1 MKNLFIAGVACIL
14 FCSVGLRPAAAQ
26 VASSFEQLQ
35 VLVEPNE
42 KVRVRDF
49 SGNQTE
55 GRIGVVSPSS
65 LRLIV
70 DGAAREFSPTDI
82 LEIRQRR
89 GDSLGNGAIIGL
101 IAGAAFG
108 SVGALIFCVEE
119 TDCAAEATG
128 IVMVYGAIGTG
139 VGVGIDALIRREQT
153 VYRAPGRPAAGIR
166 FSPIVTKDRRGI
178 AVSWKF

>member
-1 MKNLFIAGVACIL
+1 M
-14 FCSVGLRPAAAQ
+14 RPAAAQ

-35 VLVEPNE
+35 VLVQPND
-42 KVRVRDF
+42 KVRVRDV
-49 SGNQTE
+49 SGNQAQ
-55 GRIGVVSPSS
+55 GRIGVVSQSS

-70 DGAAREFSPTDI
+70 DGAETREFSPADV

-108 SVGALIFCVEE
+108 SVGALIVCAEE
-119 TDCAAEATG
+119 ANCAAEATG
-128 IVMVYGAIGTG
+128 IVLAYGALGAG
-139 VGVGIDALIRREQT
+139 VGVGVDALIRREQT
-153 VYRAPGRPAAGIR
+153 IYRAPARPAASIR
-166 FSPIVTKDRRGI
+166 ISPIVTKDRKGI